1 MLPEEIKQLVKDI
14 VDEKLYTL
22 IEELKRQL
30 EIANAKIDNLSTEIA
45 ILKEGGNF

>member
-14 VDEKLYTL
+14 VDEKLNIL
-22 IEELKRQL
+22 IEEYKRKL
-30 EIANAKIDNLSTEIA
+30 ELINAKIDNLATEIA

>member
-14 VDEKLYTL
+14 VEEKLHFLVEEFKHKLEL
-22 IEELKRQL
+22 I
-30 EIANAKIDNLSTEIA
+30 NAKIDNLATEIA